1 MSKKRQRMQ
10 SFREAEK
17 RKLRTPPKPWTL
29 KDKLVVFGALGS
41 ALLVFTGTPF
51 LSMYMSHRNAIDRR
65 LTYWKNEYGLSESE
79 VLRLREIEI
88 SFHRPSLF
96 GASKPLTAEESALH
110 DQQLADEM
118 NDESARKFIENQ
130 QIGNRDH

>member
-17 RKLRTPPKPWTL
+17 RILRTPPKPWSL
-29 KDKLVVFGALGS
+29 KDKLVVFGSLGS
-41 ALLVFTGTPF
+41 ALLVFTVTPF
-51 LSMYMSHRNAIDRR
+51 LSMNVRHRSAIDRR
-65 LTYWKNEYGLSESE
+65 LNDWKHEYGLTESE

-88 SFHRPSLF
+88 SFHHPSLF
-96 GASKPLTAEESALH
+96 GAAKPLTAEESALH

-130 QIGNRDH
+130 QIGKRDH